1 MAKGGAWV
9 CSGEVLVTGQAV
21 RLGAGKPHSAEAW
34 SLVHVDQLPL
44 TCDSE
49 SWV

>member
-9 CSGEVLVTGQAV
+9 CSGEMLATGQAV
-21 RLGAGKPHSAEAW
+21 YLGAGEPHSAEARC
-34 SLVHVDQLPL
+34 LVYLDQLPL